1 MLKAGIFL
9 DMENLNMNGGWGMRY
24 DIIKE
29 LVEAQGTIV
38 LRANAYVA
46 VDSKKEKMDYE
57 YREKAQSRREK
68 IRLAGFHIVEKEI
81 KRFRNDDGSE
91 TVKAN
96 ADLDMA
102 VDAILQAENLDYIMI
117 GSGDGDFLR
126 LVRALQNKG
135 KRVDAIA
142 FNNVSGG
149 LRREVDYYFPGA
161 TIPRLLLIK
170 NNTQKIRFRGVL
182 DYVNDEKG
190 YGFLSIRTGYGVT
203 DIESG
208 IFCHISQ
215 VKEDDDYITNDR
227 FSALASN
234 NGVIE
239 FDRVPSPRGGF
250 QAENATVYQGYS

>member
-24 DIIKE
+24 EVIKE
-29 LVEAQGTIV
+29 LVEAQGTTV

-46 VDSKKEKMDYE
+46 VDTSREMRDYE
-57 YREKAQSRREK
+57 YKEKAQNRREK
-68 IRLAGFHIVEKEI
+68 MRLAGFHIVEKEI
-81 KRFRNDDGSE
+81 KRYRNSDGTE

-102 VDAILQAENLDYIMI
+102 VDALLQAENLDYIMI

-142 FNNVSGG
+142 FNNVSGD

-161 TIPRLLLIK
+161 IIPKLLPIK
-170 NNTQKIRFRGVL
+170 HNAQKRRVRGVL

-190 YGFLSIRTGYGVT
+190 YGFLSIRTGYHVT

-215 VKEDDDYITNDR
+215 LTEDGVNITNDR
-227 FSALASN
+227 FSTLASSN
-234 NGVIE
+234 AVIE
-239 FDRVPSPRGGF
+239 FDRVESGRGGF
-250 QAENATVYQGYS
+250 QAESAVVYQGNS